1 MGTTSSGRKGE
12 QLAASY
18 LKRKGYEV
26 LENNYRRTHGEVDII
41 AKDGET
47 LVFVEVKS
55 RKNKMC
61 IRDRRMVDRLAQNGA
76 PNRAL
81 KTSYKELLDAVE
93 SCSDKALKRAIR
105 TAVEEK
111 SRYVAAVSYTHLDV

>member
-18 LKRKGYEV
+18 LKRKGYAV
-26 LENNYRRTHGEVDII
+26 IANNYRRTHGEVDII

-55 RKNKMC
+55 RKN
-61 IRDRRMVDRLAQNGA
+61 GA
-76 PNRAL
+76 FGNPI
-81 KTSYKELLDAVE
+81 DAVNPV
-93 SCSDKALKRAIR
+93 KQKRLQFMARQYMAERELCHVNVRFDIVEILWGD
-105 TAVEEK
+105 TAK
-111 SRYVAAVSYTHLDV
+111 QAVKIHHVKNAF